1 MQYYKKYIKYKTK
14 YLGVKYGGDIE
25 YPRLG
30 YNAKYI
36 TTLIDDCLSKM
47 HTIKD
52 NNNLTLFNCMKNEG
66 EGHFGMTSSCGNYVY
81 KFINNSVAI
90 REINAHAPL
99 FLNKEGVSKNNI
111 IVFHG
116 FLYTGDEKGL
126 IDAAFEKMEK
136 CCDDKYYRILNE
148 ELKIEKFEHHRIK
161 EKQMPANAVSQ
172 VKPIVLSEFESDD
185 DDDAGVLP
193 GPGSRQTVV
202 KYSVL
207 IFEKA
212 DGIIRDYKFNNETFL
227 LLIENIDKAL
237 TYCHN
242 TLNIIHCD
250 IKNDNVVFKKNSDA
264 RTIEFKLIDFGIS
277 VKNKNKFVKIEKL
290 YAKIYDHPL
299 FNIGGYMHK
308 HYDTICFLQMLH
320 EIYKN
325 YTSSELYDTKLL
337 SKICD
342 CVFNYSTNKDLGKFI
357 GGMVQCENDANKS
370 DKIDDGIFKYT
381 YNIIRRIIKDFNET
395 TITDFE

>member
-1 MQYYKKYIKYKTK
+1 M
-14 YLGVKYGGDIE
+14 
-25 YPRLG
+25 
-30 YNAKYI
+30 
-36 TTLIDDCLSKM
+36 M
-47 HTIKD
+47 MTI
-52 NNNLTLFNCMKNEG
+52 
-66 EGHFGMTSSCGNYVY
+66 
-81 KFINNSVAI
+81 
-90 REINAHAPL
+90 
-99 FLNKEGVSKNNI
+99 
-111 IVFHG
+111 
-116 FLYTGDEKGL
+116 
-126 IDAAFEKMEK
+126 
-136 CCDDKYYRILNE
+136 
-148 ELKIEKFEHHRIK
+148 
-161 EKQMPANAVSQ
+161 
-172 VKPIVLSEFESDD
+172 
-185 DDDAGVLP
+185 AGVLP

-202 KYSVL
+202 EYSVL

-337 SKICD
+337 SEICD

-395 TITDFE
+395 TIKDFNETTITDFE